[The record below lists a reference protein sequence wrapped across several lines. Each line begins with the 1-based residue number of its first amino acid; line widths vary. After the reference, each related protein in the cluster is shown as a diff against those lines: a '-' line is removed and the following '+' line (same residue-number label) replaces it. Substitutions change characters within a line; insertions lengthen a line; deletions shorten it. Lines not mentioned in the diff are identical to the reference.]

1 MIRKSMVTTFGVT
14 LFLSAALT
22 GGCGSSDDA
31 SVAGRSTGLDAST
44 GLGACDPTFCP
55 GVTSGFPCCV
65 EATQQCGVDYGSGC
79 IATGAATGTTGVD
92 AG

>member
-14 LFLSAALT
+14 LFLTAVLT

-31 SVAGRSTGLDAST
+31 AVAGRSNGPDAST
-44 GLGACDPTFCP
+44 GLNACDPTFCP
-55 GVTSGFPCCV
+55 AVTSGIPCCV
-65 EATQQCGVDYGSGC
+65 QATSQCGVDYGSGC
-79 IATGAATGTTGVD
+79 IATATGSTGVD